1 MARSA
6 LGAGA
11 PAVSAASATAGTTER
26 FVLPGEVDEIVQEIG
41 PRVHALRTER
51 GLSLQQMAA
60 IAEVSAASI
69 HKIERGDMVPT
80 ITTLLKL
87 AAAFRRPISYL
98 INEQPGDPNDAWH
111 TPRGAGE
118 TIETPSGSEARL
130 VSGPPMRFR
139 GQATIT
145 QLAGAQVETEPSG
158 RPGEVLVHV
167 LGGGVEANVAGRTF
181 SLRKGDF
188 LHYMADRDVTW
199 TNGGRTTAEL
209 LRISFPYS

>member
-6 LGAGA
+6 ASAGTPVAGTSSA
-11 PAVSAASATAGTTER
+11 PAGTAEHL
-26 FVLPGEVDEIVQEIG
+26 VLPGEVDEIVQEIG
-41 PRVHALRTER
+41 PRVRALRTEL

-69 HKIERGDMVPT
+69 HKIERGEMVPT

-111 TPRGAGE
+111 TPKGAGDAV
-118 TIETPSGSEARL
+118 ETPSGSDARL

-139 GQATIT
+139 SQAMIT
-145 QLAGAQVETEPSG
+145 QLGAAQVETEPSG

-167 LGGGVEANVAGRTF
+167 LGGGVEANVAGRAF
-181 SLRKGDF
+181 SLRKGDS

-199 TNGGRTTAEL
+199 TNAGRTAAEL
-209 LRISFPYS
+209 LRISIPYS